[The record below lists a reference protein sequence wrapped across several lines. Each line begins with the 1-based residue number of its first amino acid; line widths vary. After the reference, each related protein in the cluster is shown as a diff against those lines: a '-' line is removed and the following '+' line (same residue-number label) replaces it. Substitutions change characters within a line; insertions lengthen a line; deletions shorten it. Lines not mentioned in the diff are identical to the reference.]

1 MLKMKELE
9 VKCVFVICFSLVQ
22 WLKYSR
28 KEFCELC
35 KHRFAFTPSKSSL
48 WPRTGVL
55 LIHTV
60 TILFLFKLT
69 VWQVF
74 K

>member
-48 WPRTGVL
+48 WPWTGVL
-55 LIHTV
+55 L
-60 TILFLFKLT
+60 
-69 VWQVF
+69 
-74 K
+74 